1 MTEFLGCGAENA
13 SAVICRGRTKRTYSC
28 AACVE
33 RYEGSGRPLPYRTD
47 VEGQEKLEGTYYGP
61 ARTCGQE
68 VEAQ

>member
-1 MTEFLGCGAENA
+1 MTSLPTIQCRGCGKPI
-13 SAVICRGRTKRTYSC
+13 VFGDLPTGGK
-28 AACVE
+28 V
-33 RYEGSGRPLPYRTD
+33 PLDPKAPVYD